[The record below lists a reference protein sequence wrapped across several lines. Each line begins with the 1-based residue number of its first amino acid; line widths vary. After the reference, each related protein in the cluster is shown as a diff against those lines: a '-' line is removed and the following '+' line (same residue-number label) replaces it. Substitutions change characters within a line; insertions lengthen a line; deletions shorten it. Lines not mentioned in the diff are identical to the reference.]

1 MLQAGGEV
9 IIDLSWRGRAHQG
22 VVPFERQ
29 LFGAGADSGPPD
41 DLVAWDG
48 QGKTEAVLQAAARV
62 GLRWSA
68 PTDAMRQQQQ
78 PCPVDFQAR
87 FAPALQRFG
96 ATYEQAA
103 VAICCALVKVD
114 AGTD

>member
-1 MLQAGGEV
+1 
-9 IIDLSWRGRAHQG
+9 
-22 VVPFERQ
+22 
-29 LFGAGADSGPPD
+29 
-41 DLVAWDG
+41 
-48 QGKTEAVLQAAARV
+48 
-62 GLRWSA
+62 
-68 PTDAMRQQQQ
+68 MRQQQQ

-114 AGTD
+114 AEYGLKR